1 MELGERPGVDEPE
14 ERSGC
19 VARLS
24 REPVLAID
32 APWTRPIEIA
42 GKFPSRRVVIAVQHW
57 LMQLKLEIYP
67 AGAVVIALTCERCCD
82 NLSKIFKQRSSLPV
96 NAGPVTR
103 SLLTLI
109 ALRQLERV
117 DLTDV

>member
-1 MELGERPGVDEPE
+1 VELRERVDEPE

-32 APWTRPIEIA
+32 APWTRPIEMA

-57 LMQLKLEIYP
+57 FIQLKLEVY
-67 AGAVVIALTCERCCD
+67 ANSAVVIALTCERCCD
-82 NLSKIFKQRSSLPV
+82 NLSKIFKQSSSPPA
-96 NAGPVTR
+96 NASPVTR
-103 SLLTLI
+103 SLLTLT

>member
-1 MELGERPGVDEPE
+1 VEPGEEVDEPE

-42 GKFPSRRVVIAVQHW
+42 GKFPSRRVVIAVQVHW
-57 LMQLKLEIYP
+57 LMKLQLKLEVYP
-67 AGAVVIALTCERCCD
+67 AGAVVIALTCELCCN
-82 NLSKIFKQRSSLPV
+82 NLSKIFKQSSSLQV

-109 ALRQLERV
+109 AL
-117 DLTDV
+117 